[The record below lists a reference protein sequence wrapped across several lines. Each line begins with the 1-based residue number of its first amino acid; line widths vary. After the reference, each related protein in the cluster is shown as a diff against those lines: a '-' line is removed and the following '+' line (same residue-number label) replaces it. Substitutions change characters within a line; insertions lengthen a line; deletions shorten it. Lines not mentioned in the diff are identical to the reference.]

1 MKLEESASSINV
13 RRAVEEEGYTSVA
26 TNMNMKTMVQT
37 TDAEADNVSDHP
49 TMLKV
54 KKIADENRPSSGI
67 AAKRVSKVK
76 VKNTEK
82 VLQINSAVDNVETD
96 VKRATIG
103 AEEAKTAKVGGGK
116 TAKRRS
122 SRVP

>member
-49 TMLKV
+49 ATLKV

-67 AAKRVSKVK
+67 AARRVSKG
-76 VKNTEK
+76 
-82 VLQINSAVDNVETD
+82 S
-96 VKRATIG
+96 
-103 AEEAKTAKVGGGK
+103 
-116 TAKRRS
+116 
-122 SRVP
+122 